1 MAEVHALPR
10 ELSFWC
16 LLWSSRDD
24 DVFTTLEVILTAD
37 ASRDLFDFLAGREK
51 RIDVTLNCFA
61 SFIDRSGRWRFTISS
76 QNQCPFP
83 TPNDRN

>member
-1 MAEVHALPR
+1 ML
-10 ELSFWC
+10 
-16 LLWSSRDD
+16 
-24 DVFTTLEVILTAD
+24 TTLEVILTAD
-37 ASRDLFDFLAGREK
+37 ARCDLFDFLTRREK